1 MGYPPTGDVVEM
13 RSIDIW
19 RVKDG
24 LLFEH
29 WDELNTLDFFMQLRA
44 AAMSPPNVQAEA
56 AQ

>member
-1 MGYPPTGDVVEM
+1 MGYPPTGEVVEM

-19 RVKDG
+19 HIKDG

-29 WDELNTLDFFMQLRA
+29 WDELNTLDFFIQLGA
-44 AAMSPPNVQAEA
+44 AVMSSPNQAEQ